1 VSSLPDQN
9 RPSLDAVAAAIATR
23 QHGLVTRRQLRDAGV
38 AFHVI
43 DRRVGSGRLRPVH
56 RGVYQVGPILSKRA
70 REMAAYLACG
80 PSAVISHRSAAGVW
94 TLLPPDPPGA
104 PVEVSVA
111 DGQPRRPGIRVH
123 RIGSFERHEIT
134 VVDGIPITTPART
147 LLDLAVAASAR
158 TIERAL
164 GEGLALRRVTLRQV
178 RETIERHRRLPGSRR
193 LEAVLDRGQPD
204 LTQSEAEERFLA
216 LVRQGDLGSP
226 ETNVRIGSYEVDFLW
241 RAEHL
246 VVEVDGWTF
255 HASRRAFERDR
266 RRDGDL
272 AGSGFRV
279 VRVTWDALVN
289 EPMRVVGQVA
299 RALEAGRRRAG

>member
-1 VSSLPDQN
+1 MSSLPDQD
-9 RPSLDAVAAAIATR
+9 RPSVAAVAAAIATR
-23 QHGLVTRRQLRDAGV
+23 QHGLVTRRQLTEAGI
-38 AFHVI
+38 ACHVI
-43 DRRVGSGRLRPVH
+43 DRRVGSGRLQPVH
-56 RGVYQVGPILSKRA
+56 RGVYQVGPILSNRA
-70 REMAAYLACG
+70 REMAACLACG

-94 TLLPPDPPGA
+94 TILPPDPPGT

-123 RIGSFERHEIT
+123 RIGSFERHELT
-134 VVDGIPITTPART
+134 VVDRIPITTPART

-164 GEGLALRRVTLRQV
+164 GEGLALRCVTLRQV
-178 RETIERHRRLPGSRR
+178 RETIERHRRLPGCRR

-204 LTQSEAEERFLA
+204 VTQSEAEERFLA
-216 LVRQGDLGSP
+216 LVRRGDLGSP

-241 RAEHL
+241 RAERM

-255 HASRRAFERDR
+255 HSSRRAFERDR

-272 AGSGFRV
+272 AGLGFRV
-279 VRVTWDALVN
+279 VRVTWEALVD

-299 RALEAGRRRAG
+299 RALEAGRREVG